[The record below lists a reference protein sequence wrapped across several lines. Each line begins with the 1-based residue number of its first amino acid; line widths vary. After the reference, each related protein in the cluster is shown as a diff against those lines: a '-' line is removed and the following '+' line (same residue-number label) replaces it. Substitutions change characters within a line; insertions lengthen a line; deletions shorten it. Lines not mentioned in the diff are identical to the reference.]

1 MPHFTLQIGS
11 AGPTVKALVG
21 VSEARASALT
31 EHDKAVP
38 DLAPFVALVDTGAS
52 CTCLDP
58 SILAPLRLMPTG
70 TASISTPS
78 TGATPHET
86 YQYDVSIYI
95 PSVGGHLSFKTI
107 PVIES
112 DLKSQGIDG
121 LLGRDILDRCLFSY
135 NGSMKLFTLAF

>member
-1 MPHFTLQIGS
+1 MPHFTLQVGS

-21 VSEARASALT
+21 VSEARAAALG
-31 EHDKAVP
+31 DRGRVIP
-38 DLAPFVALVDTGAS
+38 DLVPFVALIDTGAS

-58 SILAPLRLMPTG
+58 GVLAPLQLMPTG
-70 TASISTPS
+70 TASITTPS
-78 TGATPHET
+78 TGTKPHET

-95 PSVGGHLSFKTI
+95 PSSGGHLSFKTI

-112 DLKSQGIDG
+112 QLKSQGIDG